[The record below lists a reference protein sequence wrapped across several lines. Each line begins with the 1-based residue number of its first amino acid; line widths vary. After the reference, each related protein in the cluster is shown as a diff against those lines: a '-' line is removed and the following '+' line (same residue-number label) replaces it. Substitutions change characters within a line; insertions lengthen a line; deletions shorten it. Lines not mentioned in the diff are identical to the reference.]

1 MCCVS
6 QDYTDVSIKT
16 LCIETKLWS
25 VGQQHVSGRDH
36 SQGKSPSVIPAG
48 RSQHGQHPPTVHPHV
63 PSGASGSKVV
73 QVPKLTLS
81 EQQNLRQVNQ
91 RTDEMASIMAQI
103 ASQHGK
109 NAGTNLFAGWM
120 YAYAEHFAIAC
131 LVIC

>member
-1 MCCVS
+1 MGVCSVS
-6 QDYTDVSIKT
+6 QGYTDVFIKT

-36 SQGKSPSVIPAG
+36 SQSKLSSVIPAG
-48 RSQHGQHPPTVHPHV
+48 GSQHGQHPPTAHPHV
-63 PSGASGSKVV
+63 PLGASGSKVV

-109 NAGTNLFAGWM
+109 NAGTNLFAG
-120 YAYAEHFAIAC
+120 
-131 LVIC
+131 